1 MKTQERPEREAKR
14 EEQELSIIRQG
25 AEVLAEISGR
35 IGRHFGRAEVRK
47 RVGHYLHGLLASV
60 ERKNGWQM
68 AEELGEANAHGVQR
82 LLEEADWDEEAVRDE
97 LRRYVVE
104 HLGAANGILVI
115 DETGF
120 LKKGKKSAG
129 VARQYSGTAGRRE
142 NCQIGVFLL
151 YASAKGASFIDRA
164 LYLPEEWT
172 SDRVRC
178 REAGIPDEVGFATK
192 GQLAQQ
198 MLHRAFAAGVPADWV
213 VGDTVYGYDELRLF
227 LEEQQKNYVVAVP
240 ETHQVWVQGRP
251 QPVGLLAA
259 LLPPEA
265 WVVLSAGE
273 GSKGP
278 RLYEW
283 AWLQLP
289 EQEEGTSE
297 RARWILI
304 RRSLSD
310 PSKRAYY
317 RAAGPAQTT
326 LPELVAV
333 AGSRWKI
340 EEGYEQA
347 KGEVGLDQYEV
358 RAFRAWY
365 RYITLALL
373 AHAALTVM
381 QAQARSQEKKVEQ
394 LTSGSR

>member
-1 MKTQERPEREAKR
+1 MTTREVAEQASRQEER
-14 EEQELSIIRQG
+14 ELSIISQS
-25 AEVLAEISGR
+25 AQALAELLVR
-35 IGRHFGRAEVRK
+35 IGSHFGRAEVRN
-47 RVGHYLHGLLASV
+47 RVGRYLHGLLAVV

-97 LRRYVVE
+97 VRTYVIE
-104 HLGAANGILVI
+104 QLGAPEGILVV

-120 LKKGKKSAG
+120 VKKGKKSAG

-142 NCQIGVFLL
+142 NSQVGVFLL
-151 YASAKGASFIDRA
+151 YASSKGAAFIDRA

-172 SDRVRC
+172 QDRVRC
-178 REAGIPDEVGFATK
+178 REAGIPDEVAFATK
-192 GQLAQQ
+192 GEQAKRMLA
-198 MLHRAFAAGVPADWV
+198 RAFAAGVPAEWV
-213 VGDTVYGYDELRLF
+213 VGDSVYGYDELRLW
-227 LEEQQKNYVVAVP
+227 LEAQQKHYVLAVP
-240 ETHQVWVQGRP
+240 ETHQVWVQGRA

-259 LLPPEA
+259 LVPDEA

-289 EQEEGTSE
+289 EQTEATSE
-297 RARWILI
+297 QARWVLI

-310 PSKRAYY
+310 RSERAYY
-317 RAAGPAQTT
+317 RVYAPATTT
-326 LPELVAV
+326 LAEVV
-333 AGSRWKI
+333 RVTGSRWKI

-358 RAFRAWY
+358 RTWRAWY
-365 RYITLALL
+365 RYVTLALL
-373 AHAALTVM
+373 AYAALVVM
-381 QAQARSQEKKVEQ
+381 QAQARAQEKKVEV
-394 LTSGSR
+394 LMSGSS